1 MTSPAAQAPAA
12 NGRLTS
18 LASQTGA
25 LAEKTYVSAKAYVP
39 ESVKPR
45 VDQVE
50 GAVAE
55 VAAPYVHKAQDT
67 GATLL
72 RAADDRIDTA
82 LNTAQKVYSDNSAY
96 LQAQLARQAEFHK
109 SNLQSYKEAREAY
122 LKKVEDAVEFV
133 KQKGLTGSARAAADE
148 VLARVGEAKVAVL
161 GAPGYLLHKVQDAVD
176 RLLAFGPVHSAVES
190 AKPSLSAAKG
200 QYLRVHDSVVA
211 TPQYKQVYDLAGT
224 FAARAQQT
232 WIVAK
237 AKENLLPYAQPTMDS
252 VVSSPYYSSLVQ
264 HLQPIEPTRA

>member
-67 GATLL
+67 GGLGRPAGRVRASWLRCQHSGAGGNRRRKLPDTTCLRRCVAAGATLL

-96 LQAQLARQAEFHK
+96 LQVCVACSLQA
-109 SNLQSYKEAREAY
+109 
-122 LKKVEDAVEFV
+122 
-133 KQKGLTGSARAAADE
+133 
-148 VLARVGEAKVAVL
+148 
-161 GAPGYLLHKVQDAVD
+161 
-176 RLLAFGPVHSAVES
+176 
-190 AKPSLSAAKG
+190 
-200 QYLRVHDSVVA
+200 
-211 TPQYKQVYDLAGT
+211 
-224 FAARAQQT
+224 
-232 WIVAK
+232 
-237 AKENLLPYAQPTMDS
+237 
-252 VVSSPYYSSLVQ
+252 
-264 HLQPIEPTRA
+264 